1 MLLLFYLLLMMAA
14 EGGNIVRFIYTGEE
28 NIPDGST
35 HIFVDVAV
43 ITAEA
48 FANHPRI
55 VEVICHDRVEK
66 IEEWAFWRCPKLRR
80 IIMPGVIEVGAQAFS
95 TCPVLTD
102 VECGK
107 LEIIKNNA
115 FGGCGLSSISLP
127 SARIVGR
134 WAFNHCIDLT
144 DVKFGSKLGR
154 IEEGVFYQCAYL
166 ERITIPLKDG
176 LIAEDSIFQV
186 CHNLKHVDLI
196 DGELNE
202 TIVAL
207 QFKQWGNYV
216 RREID
221 SINQILPT
229 TYAGY
234 FIDDEHEG
242 YGEKARVIRKW
253 IRSVLG
259 QIIFYQARHQ
269 QILNDAASTI
279 RLVLPGDVVMNNV
292 LSFLKLPPHTFELRN
307 HE

>member
-1 MLLLFYLLLMMAA
+1 MMAA
-14 EGGNIVRFIYTGEE
+14 EGGNIIWFTYTGEE
-28 NIPDGST
+28 NNIPDEAT
-35 HIFVDVAV
+35 HIFVDVTFVRAG
-43 ITAEA
+43 T
-48 FANHPRI
+48 FQGHPNV
-55 VEVICHDRVEK
+55 VEVICHENVEK

-80 IIMPGVIEVGAQAFS
+80 IVMPGVKEVEAQAFS

-107 LEIIKNNA
+107 LELIKHNA
-115 FGGCGLSSISLP
+115 FGGSGLSSINLP

-134 WAFNHCIDLT
+134 WAFNNCIDLT
-144 DVKFGSKLGR
+144 DVKFGNKLER
-154 IEEGVFYQCAYL
+154 IEEGAFYKCESL

-186 CHNLKHVDLI
+186 CHDLRHVDLVE
-196 DGELNE
+196 GELNE
-202 TIVAL
+202 TMAAL

-234 FIDDEHEG
+234 FIDDEYEG
-242 YGEKARVIRKW
+242 YGEKARVIRTW

-307 HE
+307 HER